1 MCTLNL
7 LFDKKVSKI
16 FIKTVK
22 KERRNDKNKVLE
34 LTKLEIYDI
43 SEQIAGA
50 MIDVTLVS
58 KIAHQ

>member
-16 FIKTVK
+16 FIKTIE
-22 KERRNDKNKVLE
+22 KERRNDKNEVLE
-34 LTKLEIYDI
+34 LTKVEIYDI